1 MTIVPAFCKA
11 AFIWPPTPAVVV
23 RRPIHFQ
30 RSDLADPIRVQ
41 QFLADVE
48 TCSVPDWHVDVHAHC
63 VALAAVLGGD
73 FARHFPLRVVHRIP
87 SATEPA
93 ILATVTLRR
102 SVRYMGRTLD
112 RTRQLVVLHT
122 MVYTWAAFYKPSAAL
137 PRIQAMYEDLWI
149 AAFTA
154 SGALFCRG

>member
-1 MTIVPAFCKA
+1 MQKKVD
-11 AFIWPPTPAVVV
+11 
-23 RRPIHFQ
+23 RRPSFLQDSFIRRPVHVH

-63 VALAAVLGGD
+63 AALVVVNRGAL
-73 FARHFPLRVVHRIP
+73 ARHFLLRVAHRTP

-102 SVRYMGRTLD
+102 SVRYLGRTLD
-112 RTRQLVVLHT
+112 RTRQLVVLHSLV
-122 MVYTWAAFYKPSAAL
+122 VYMGSIF
-137 PRIQAMYEDLWI
+137 QAECC
-149 AAFTA
+149 AVTH
-154 SGALFCRG
+154 SGDV

>member
-1 MTIVPAFCKA
+1 MQKKVDRRPSFLQDS
-11 AFIWPPTPAVVV
+11 FIWPQTPAAVV
-23 RRPIHFQ
+23 RRPVHVQ
-30 RSDLADPIRVQ
+30 RSDLAYPLRLQ

-73 FARHFPLRVVHRIP
+73 LARHFPLRVVHRIP

-102 SVRYMGRTLD
+102 SVRYMGRTMG

-122 MVYTWAAFYKPSAAL
+122 LLYTWAAFAKPSATL
-137 PRIQAMYEDLWI
+137 SRIQAMYEDL
-149 AAFTA
+149 
-154 SGALFCRG
+154 